1 MLFSRYNLLKNH
13 GEFVHLNM
21 LKWALKFV
29 PELGKNTVSDDE
41 TVKSMDIGKGGIDID
56 TVNDE
61 THVET
66 VKHIPFSSVEH
77 DGVPQATVDFRTDL
91 KDDVRTATFDDG
103 SVGHFD
109 QYTKVS
115 TSSDPDKVIPAVRFD
130 DSEKVKVDNTEDS
143 YVDSFQS
150 LSKDFDGNLTP
161 EGTTKLKPY
170 TSVLRD
176 DDSTAS
182 KVKIEHD
189 DKNKLTALSM
199 PTTGEKY
206 TVQST
211 DVQNNGKTQDNVKF
225 KTDSKD
231 DVRSVTFDDGTEEH
245 FDQYTKVSTSS
256 DPDKVI
262 PAVRFDDSEK
272 VKVDGTED
280 SYVDSFQ
287 SLSKDDDGNLTPAGT
302 TKLKPYTS
310 VLRDDDSTASKVKI
324 EHDANNLLTALSLPA
339 TGEKYTVPVGAPAS
353 KSGTSV
359 VDADNT
365 TQVAD
370 TASLKGDA
378 NGNLTS
384 VALSTGKNYNVKSG
398 TSVADADTPTTVADN
413 MQLKGDSNGA
423 LTNISLSTGKNY
435 TIPAPTPQKPSTA
448 VADADAPTTVADSAK
463 LKGDSSGNL
472 TSVTLSTGT
481 SDKTFNIPQQPVIPK
496 HTDVVDADNATQ
508 VADKAL
514 LKGDANG
521 NLTSIALSTGKTFNV
536 PTQQGGSGTAI
547 VREGNKSN
555 GNPDISTVSDSD
567 LAKSS
572 YKSVSF
578 NKSIANTDTELYGE
592 KFLNGINVF
601 PGYDDPTKAQ
611 FIPFGPFTMA
621 LNKFGGLH
629 ERMAF
634 ETSGI
639 GPSNIGVSGETFL
652 KAITFPDKDGKV
664 VGNNRLSIPRPFRLN
679 HVFQK
684 GDPFYPTPSVWAD
697 FDKVTIDLGDTQG
710 TTTAPGQPSAAEGGQ
725 IVKAIHFYRFPHTG
739 DVDTTSFTMDVSSLG
754 LTIKEDLK

>member
-29 PELGKNTVSDDE
+29 PELGKKTVSDDE
-41 TVKSMDIGKGGIDID
+41 TVNSMDIGKGGIDID

-130 DSEKVKVDNTEDS
+130 NGKKVNVDGTEDS

-150 LSKDFDGNLTP
+150 LSKDDDGNLTP
-161 EGTTKLKPY
+161 EGVTKLKPY

-176 DDSTAS
+176 DNSTAS

-199 PTTGEKY
+199 PATGEKY

-211 DVQNNGKTQDNVKF
+211 NVQINGKTQDNVKF

-231 DVRSVTFDDGTEEH
+231 DVRSVTFDDGKVEH
-245 FDQYTKVSTSS
+245 FDQYTKVSKSS

-287 SLSKDDDGNLTPAGT
+287 SLSKDDDGNLTPEGT

-339 TGEKYTVPVGAPAS
+339 TGEKYTIPVGASVS

-359 VDADNT
+359 VDADNA

-384 VALSTGKNYNVKSG
+384 VALSTGKNYTVKSG
-398 TSVADADTPTTVADN
+398 TAVADADTPSTVADK
-413 MQLKGDSNGA
+413 MQLKGDSSGN
-423 LTNISLSTGKNY
+423 LTSVALSTGKNY
-435 TIPAPTPQKPSTA
+435 TIPTPAPQKPSTA
-448 VADADAPTTVADSAK
+448 VADADAPTTIADSAK
-463 LKGDSSGNL
+463 IKGDSNGNL

-508 VADKAL
+508 VADKAS

-521 NLTSIALSTGKTFNV
+521 NLTSIALSTGKTFNI
-536 PTQQGGSGTAI
+536 PPQQGGTGSGTAI
-547 VREGNKSN
+547 VREGDKYN

-567 LAKSS
+567 LAKRS

-578 NKSIANTDTELYGE
+578 NKSITDTDTNFYGE

-621 LNKFGGLH
+621 LNKFGGLR

-639 GPSNIGVSGETFL
+639 GEPHMGGGGETFL
-652 KAITFPDKDGKV
+652 KAITFPSKDGKV
-664 VGNNRLSIPRPFRLN
+664 EDNDRFLILRPFRLE

-684 GDPFYPTPSVWAD
+684 GDPFYPASTIWAD
-697 FDKVTIDLGDTQG
+697 FDKMSIELGDVQG
-710 TTTAPGQPSAAEGGQ
+710 TFTPLDPAAAEGGQ
-725 IVKAIHFYRFPHTG
+725 LVKTIRLHRYAHGPNEI
-739 DVDTTSFTMDVSSLG
+739 TTSFAIDVSSLN
-754 LTIKEDLK
+754 LVIKKV